1 MIVYVVEETREIKW
15 YGNIKVTGG
24 EEMIVYVVEETRET
38 NWQDF
43 ERRNV
48 AVYETESEALE
59 KIKQLREKNKYNDYD
74 IIAYDTETGG
84 IIND

>member
-1 MIVYVVEETREIKW
+1 MIVYA
-15 YGNIKVTGG
+15 
-24 EEMIVYVVEETRET
+24 VEETRET
-38 NWQDF
+38 DWQDF

-59 KIKQLREKNKYNDYD
+59 KIKQLREQDKNKYNDYD
-74 IIAYDTETGG
+74 IIAYATETGG

>member
-1 MIVYVVEETREIKW
+1 
-15 YGNIKVTGG
+15 
-24 EEMIVYVVEETRET
+24 MIVYVVEETRET

-59 KIKQLREKNKYNDYD
+59 KIKQLREQDKNKYNEYA
-74 IIAYDTETGG
+74 IETYDTLKGVLENAEC
-84 IIND
+84 ILE